1 MSERIAYVKGRFVPE
16 SEANVSILDRGFLY
30 GDGVYDAS
38 RTFNGQ
44 PWHLRGH
51 IDRLYLSCRYARLDP
66 GMSADEMEAL
76 TMELI
81 ERNRGVYAEG
91 EEFRINH
98 WVTRGGGVSS
108 AATHTHGAHTV
119 VIFTLPMDYSRY
131 AHGYREGVP
140 SVVTGVRRIP
150 PECIEPRAKV
160 GNKMNHVQAEFQ
172 AQEAGAWPIMLD
184 MNGFVAEGSSYN
196 CFFVRDGELLT
207 PTDHNCL
214 VGVTRTHVID
224 MAKELGI
231 PVRETNLTR
240 YDLLIADEAFHTGN
254 SICILP
260 VSSSTEPRWRTARP
274 APSPSGSWTCG
285 QARWAATGPRNPSP
299 PWKRIERGTATP
311 VKNDRPVG
319 EHRTEYIASFH
330 LFLFPRHSGSFA
342 IVFSR

>member
-1 MSERIAYVKGRFVPE
+1 MEDVELTERIAYVKGRFVPE
-16 SEANVSILDRGFLY
+16 SEATVSILDRGFLY

-38 RTFNGQ
+38 RTFGGQ
-44 PWHLRGH
+44 PWHLRAH

-66 GMSADEMEAL
+66 GMDADEMEAL
-76 TMELI
+76 TMDLI

-119 VIFTLPMDYSRY
+119 VIFTLPMDYTRY

-160 GNKMNHVQAEFQ
+160 GNKMNHVQADFQ
-172 AQEAGAWPIMLD
+172 AAEAGAWPIMLD
-184 MNGFVAEGSSYN
+184 INGFVAEGSSYN
-196 CFFVRDGELLT
+196 CFFVRDGEILT
-207 PTDHNCL
+207 PTDYNCL

-260 VSSSTEPRWRTARP
+260 VSSIDGTPMAHG
-274 APSPSGSWTCG
+274 APGPVTRRLMDLWASQVGCD
-285 QARWAATGPRNPSP
+285 WAAKSLAA
-299 PWKRIERGTATP
+299 IE
-311 VKNDRPVG
+311 DC
-319 EHRTEYIASFH
+319 
-330 LFLFPRHSGSFA
+330 
-342 IVFSR
+342 

>member
-1 MSERIAYVKGRFVPE
+1 MSERIAYVKGLFVPE

-38 RTFNGQ
+38 RTFGGQ
-44 PWHLRGH
+44 PWHLRAH

-76 TMELI
+76 TMKLI

-108 AATHTHGAHTV
+108 AATHTQGAHTV

-184 MNGFVAEGSSYN
+184 INGFVAEGSSYN
-196 CFFVRDGELLT
+196 CFFVRDGKLSSPLRITTVWSASRAPTSSTWRKNSASRFAKPTLRATTCLSQTRPST
-207 PTDHNCL
+207 PGT
-214 VGVTRTHVID
+214 
-224 MAKELGI
+224 
-231 PVRETNLTR
+231 
-240 YDLLIADEAFHTGN
+240 
-254 SICILP
+254 
-260 VSSSTEPRWRTARP
+260 VSASSRSPRSTEPRWRTVRP
-274 APSPSGSWTCG
+274 AP
-285 QARWAATGPRNPSP
+285 
-299 PWKRIERGTATP
+299 
-311 VKNDRPVG
+311 
-319 EHRTEYIASFH
+319 
-330 LFLFPRHSGSFA
+330 
-342 IVFSR
+342 